1 MFEELRAN
9 PRLRMGL
16 ALALALVLVVVLND
30 WRVAI
35 GERGRAVGREQARL
49 EATAERARDTAW
61 SQRAQEARAAREKF
75 EASLWQA
82 GSVGAAEAMF
92 VDWMNREM
100 GAAKVN
106 NLNVIAASLPGG
118 NTPGQAAIGPTLPA
132 GTALMRL
139 SVSFEFAP
147 GVVERVLDRLA
158 QTDRYLV
165 VEGLTVRRR
174 PLARVEMVVSSLA
187 RPIAEKSAAAEQ
199 KGGAR

>member
-16 ALALALVLVVVLND
+16 ALALALVLFVVLND
-30 WRVAI
+30 WRAAT
-35 GERGRAVGREQARL
+35 GERARAVGREQARL

-61 SQRAQEARAAREKF
+61 TQRAQEARAARVQF

-82 GSVGAAEAMF
+82 GSVGAAEALF

-106 NLNVIAASLPGG
+106 NLNEIAASLPGG
-118 NTPGQAAIGPTLPA
+118 NAPGQVTSGPTLPD

-139 SVSFEFAP
+139 SVSYEFAP

-158 QTDRYLV
+158 QTNRYLV
-165 VEGLTVRRR
+165 VESLTVRRR

-187 RPIAEKSAAAEQ
+187 RPSAAAEQ
-199 KGGAR
+199 KGAAR